1 LILWWL
7 SVRIKNGLYLI
18 LGISL
23 LSGCSLTSPLPQS
36 DVQAPQQ
43 WNTADTPLVWP
54 QAQWWSEYQQ
64 PQLSQLITRARNS
77 NLDLAT
83 AATRLLQAD
92 AQLRQSGA
100 SLLPQLDGGAS
111 GRRSGGDGQNASNS
125 LSATLNASYEVDFW
139 GRNRAAVDAA
149 TANLNATRYDL
160 EAIAISTDASVASNW
175 FQLVENQ
182 ARLQLAEENLAA
194 AEQVLRIV
202 EARYRYGADDSLAVS
217 QQRAL
222 VAQLRANLPSLQQQ
236 TLQLRNSLALLLG
249 QGPAFTLDQLP
260 DMTRIRV
267 PEPGAGLPSE
277 LLNRRPDIRAS
288 EQRLLA
294 ANANLTVARAAL
306 YPSIQLTGNYG
317 AQSSSLSDLVSN
329 PVNVWGLAAG
339 LTQPIFNAGRIR
351 AQIDI
356 SEAGQQEALIGYQ
369 RAILDA
375 LIDAD
380 TALGALQQSRQQYH
394 LQQAA
399 TAEAQLAFELAQA
412 RYKAGAI
419 TLQNLLDT
427 QRSWFQSQDSLVQQ
441 HAAWLQAT
449 VSLYRALGG
458 GWQDAVSQASIEQV
472 P

>member
-1 LILWWL
+1 MILWWP
-7 SVRIKNGLYLI
+7 SVRIRNCASLI
-18 LGISL
+18 FSL
-23 LSGCSLTSPLPQS
+23 ALISGCSLSTPVPQS
-36 DVQAPQQ
+36 SVQAPPQ
-43 WNTADTPLVWP
+43 WNTEADRLVWP
-54 QAQWWSEYQQ
+54 EAQWWNEYQQ
-64 PQLSQLITRARNS
+64 PQLSELIAQARTG
-77 NLDLAT
+77 NLDLAS

-100 SLLPQLDGGAS
+100 SLLPQLDGSVS
-111 GRRSGGDGQNASNS
+111 GRRSGGDNQSANNNFN
-125 LSATLNASYEVDFW
+125 ATLNASYEVDFW
-139 GRNRAAVDAA
+139 GRNRSAVEAAA
-149 TANLNATRYDL
+149 ANLNATRYDL

-182 ARLQLAEENLAA
+182 ARRQLAEDNLAA
-194 AEQVLRIV
+194 AEQVLNIV

-249 QGPAFTLDQLP
+249 QGPDFTLDQLP
-260 DMTRIRV
+260 DMARIRV

-277 LLNRRPDIRAS
+277 LLTRRPDIRAS

-294 ANANLTVARAAL
+294 ANANLTAARAAL

-329 PVNVWGLAAG
+329 PLNTWGLVAG

-351 AQIDI
+351 AQVDI
-356 SEAGQQEALIGYQ
+356 SEAAQQETLIGYQ
-369 RAILDA
+369 RTILDA

-380 TALGALQQSRQQYH
+380 TALGALQQSRQQYQ
-394 LQQAA
+394 LQQVA
-399 TAEAQLAFELAQA
+399 TAESELAFELAQA
-412 RYKAGAI
+412 RYRAGAI

-427 QRSWFQSQDSLVQQ
+427 QRSYFQSQDSLVQQ
-441 HAAWLQAT
+441 RAAWLQAT
-449 VSLYRALGG
+449 VNLYRALGG
-458 GWQDAVSQASIEQV
+458 GWQDTDQ
-472 P
+472 PPTRG

>member
-1 LILWWL
+1 MILWWP
-7 SVRIKNGLYLI
+7 SVRIRNCASLI
-18 LGISL
+18 FSL
-23 LSGCSLTSPLPQS
+23 ALISGCSLSTPVPQS
-36 DVQAPQQ
+36 SVQAPPQ
-43 WNTADTPLVWP
+43 WNTEADRLVWP
-54 QAQWWSEYQQ
+54 EAQWWNEYQQ
-64 PQLSQLITRARNS
+64 PQLSELIAQARTG
-77 NLDLAT
+77 NLDLAS

-100 SLLPQLDGGAS
+100 SLLPQLDGSAS
-111 GRRSGGDGQNASNS
+111 GRRSGGDNQSANNNFN
-125 LSATLNASYEVDFW
+125 ATLNASYEVDFW
-139 GRNRAAVDAA
+139 GRNRSAVEAAA
-149 TANLNATRYDL
+149 ANLNATRYDL

-182 ARLQLAEENLAA
+182 ARRQLAEDNLAA
-194 AEQVLRIV
+194 AEQVLNIV

-249 QGPAFTLDQLP
+249 QGPDFTLDQLP
-260 DMTRIRV
+260 DMARIRV

-277 LLNRRPDIRAS
+277 LLTRRPDIRAS

-294 ANANLTVARAAL
+294 ANANLTAARAAL

-329 PVNVWGLAAG
+329 PLNTWGLVAG

-351 AQIDI
+351 AQVDI
-356 SEAGQQEALIGYQ
+356 SEAAQQETLIGYQ
-369 RAILDA
+369 RTILDA

-380 TALGALQQSRQQYH
+380 TALGALQQSRQQYQ
-394 LQQAA
+394 LQQVA
-399 TAEAQLAFELAQA
+399 TAESELAFELAQA
-412 RYKAGAI
+412 RYRAGAI

-427 QRSWFQSQDSLVQQ
+427 QRSYFQSQDSLVQQ
-441 HAAWLQAT
+441 RAAWLQAT
-449 VSLYRALGG
+449 VNLYRALGG
-458 GWQDAVSQASIEQV
+458 GWQDTDQ
-472 P
+472 PPTRG

>member
-1 LILWWL
+1 MTLWWL
-7 SVRIKNGLYLI
+7 SVRTDYLLTLI
-18 LGISL
+18 LGAGL
-23 LSGCSLTSPLPQS
+23 LGGCSLSTPIPQS
-36 DVQAPQQ
+36 SLQAPAQ
-43 WNTADTPLVWP
+43 WNAAADSLVWP
-54 QAQWWSEYQQ
+54 QAQWWNEYQQ
-64 PQLSQLITRARNS
+64 PQLSSLVAQARAG

-111 GRRSGGDGQNASNS
+111 GRRGGGDGQSTSSN
-125 LSATLNASYEVDFW
+125 LSATLSASYEVDFW

-149 TANLNATRYDL
+149 AANLNATRYDL
-160 EAIAISTDASVASNW
+160 EAVAISTDASVASTW

-182 ARLQLAEENLAA
+182 ARLQLAGENLAA
-194 AEQVLRIV
+194 AEQVLTIV
-202 EARYRYGADDSLAVS
+202 DARYRYGADDSLAVS

-249 QGPAFTLDQLP
+249 QGPDFSLDALP
-260 DMTRIRV
+260 DMASIRV
-267 PEPGAGLPSE
+267 PAPGAGLPSE
-277 LLNRRPDIRAS
+277 LLSRRPDIRAS

-294 ANANLTVARAAL
+294 SNANLTVARAAL

-317 AQSSSLSDLVSN
+317 AQSNALTDLVSN
-329 PVNVWGLAAG
+329 PLTSWSLIAG
-339 LTQPIFNAGRIR
+339 LTQPIFDAGRRR
-351 AQIDI
+351 AQVDI
-356 SEAGQQEALIGYQ
+356 SEASQQEALIAYQ
-369 RAILDA
+369 RSILDA

-380 TALGALQQSRQQYH
+380 TALGALQQARRQHQ
-394 LQQAA
+394 LQEAA
-399 TAEAQLAFELAQA
+399 TAEAALAFELAQA
-412 RYKAGAI
+412 RYRAGAI

-449 VSLYRALGG
+449 VNLFRALGG
-458 GWQDAVSQASIEQV
+458 GWQEGTASETQ
-472 P
+472 PPT

>member
-1 LILWWL
+1 MILWWP
-7 SVRIKNGLYLI
+7 SVRIRNCASLI
-18 LGISL
+18 FSL
-23 LSGCSLTSPLPQS
+23 ALISGCSLSTPVPQS
-36 DVQAPQQ
+36 SVQAPPQ
-43 WNTADTPLVWP
+43 WNTEADRLVWP
-54 QAQWWSEYQQ
+54 EAQWWNEYQQ
-64 PQLSQLITRARNS
+64 PQLSELIAQARTG
-77 NLDLAT
+77 NLDLAS

-100 SLLPQLDGGAS
+100 SLLPQLDGSAS
-111 GRRSGGDGQNASNS
+111 GRRSGGDNQSANNNFN
-125 LSATLNASYEVDFW
+125 ATLNASYEVDFW
-139 GRNRAAVDAA
+139 GRNRSAVEAAA
-149 TANLNATRYDL
+149 ANLNATRYDL

-182 ARLQLAEENLAA
+182 ARRQLAEDNLAA
-194 AEQVLRIV
+194 AEQVLNIV

-249 QGPAFTLDQLP
+249 QGPDFTLDQLP
-260 DMTRIRV
+260 DMARIRV

-277 LLNRRPDIRAS
+277 LLTRRPDIRAS

-294 ANANLTVARAAL
+294 ANANLTAARAAL

-329 PVNVWGLAAG
+329 PLNTWGLVAG

-351 AQIDI
+351 AQVDI
-356 SEAGQQEALIGYQ
+356 SEAAQQETLIGYQ
-369 RAILDA
+369 RTILDA

-380 TALGALQQSRQQYH
+380 TALGALQQSRQQYQ
-394 LQQAA
+394 LQQVA
-399 TAEAQLAFELAQA
+399 TAESELAFELAQA
-412 RYKAGAI
+412 RYRAGAI

-427 QRSWFQSQDSLVQQ
+427 QRSFFQSQDSLVQQ
-441 HAAWLQAT
+441 RAAWLQAT
-449 VSLYRALGG
+449 VNLYRALGG
-458 GWQDAVSQASIEQV
+458 GWQDTDQ
-472 P
+472 PPTRG